1 MSRADDT
8 DQPKAVVLK
17 AGRTIFEAVLGHG
30 LGRLLDRAGLRLRIE
45 NAVPKPEETGAPPAS
60 VPSRPADSMT
70 PYAPSSVPPVE
81 TEAHAAPTPPAAPS
95 FADADS
101 APPHL
106 FALNLQHADLL
117 VALSTL
123 ALGAALFDQAPPSAG
138 LCRGDDAE
146 DDEKGLP
153 PAGLP
158 SRFSGIP
165 WRAGL
170 GRAAASAEPPSQ
182 PGKPPSAASRPEPLP
197 IPPLGERKRRRFTF
211 RY

>member
-30 LGRLLDRAGLRLRIE
+30 LGRLLDTAGLRLRIE
-45 NAVPKPEETGAPPAS
+45 NAVPKPEGTGAPPPS
-60 VPSRPADSMT
+60 VPLRSADSMT
-70 PYAPSSVPPVE
+70 PHAPSSVPQVQM
-81 TEAHAAPTPPAAPS
+81 EAHIAPTPPTAPAC
-95 FADADS
+95 ADADS
-101 APPHL
+101 TPPHL
-106 FALNLQHADLL
+106 PALSLQHRDLL
-117 VALSTL
+117 VAVSTL
-123 ALGAALFDQAPPSAG
+123 ALGAALFDQAPLSADFH
-138 LCRGDDAE
+138 RADDAE
-146 DDEKGLP
+146 DDEKGP
-153 PAGLP
+153 PPGSLP

-170 GRAAASAEPPSQ
+170 GSAAASAEPSAQ
-182 PGKPPSAASRPEPLP
+182 PGKPPSAISRPASLP